1 MVRQIIHNAT
11 VTLQLSFYLS
21 IKERVAALRAAGI
34 PVDSM
39 GNATSGY
46 LFVRT
51 TGRVGRRK
59 NTYRWFA
66 AGIGEESPVTRPSPI
81 PVRVSDEEAAD
92 TTEGSGGIHLSG
104 MDVPEQVS
112 TTVMYL
118 RLWKQLEQRSREAAT
133 TLHKKQIAYLRDLG
147 PPPDALDSELTKEA
161 TAAASRCLNAA
172 KDQHRL
178 PTFHDGRFQAG
189 DCPGFSK

>member
-1 MVRQIIHNAT
+1 MIRQIIHNAT

-39 GNATSGY
+39 GNAPSGY

-66 AGIGEESPVTRPSPI
+66 AGIGEESVVTRPSPI
-81 PVRVSDEEAAD
+81 PVRVPDNEAAD
-92 TTEGSGGIHLSG
+92 PTEGGGLHLCG
-104 MDVPEQVS
+104 
-112 TTVMYL
+112 
-118 RLWKQLEQRSREAAT
+118 
-133 TLHKKQIAYLRDLG
+133 
-147 PPPDALDSELTKEA
+147 
-161 TAAASRCLNAA
+161 
-172 KDQHRL
+172 
-178 PTFHDGRFQAG
+178 
-189 DCPGFSK
+189 